1 MLKASLS
8 STNAAVRGQTQLLA
22 DFRTKR
28 RHFFRPIF
36 PVPTSIQ
43 RSLAHLFHNLSWL
56 DDKALLLTCDLGKI
70 ATKEKNYNS
79 KAKQKRPFFQMDR
92 IWIKDIKK
100 QVREPRMNRPNP
112 EMIPV
117 RITSK
122 LFTLIELL
130 FIRHK
135 KSRTVAQ
142 TRSLRRRGKSCF
154 KTPIELAP
162 SCGSQRQ

>member
-1 MLKASLS
+1 MLEASLS
-8 STNAAVRGQTQLLA
+8 SLSPTNAAVRGQTQLLA

-100 QVREPRMNRPNP
+100 TGPRAAN
-112 EMIPV
+112 ES
-117 RITSK
+117 T
-122 LFTLIELL
+122 
-130 FIRHK
+130 
-135 KSRTVAQ
+135 KSRDDPGQDYFQ
-142 TRSLRRRGKSCF
+142 TFYSHRAAFHS
-154 KTPIELAP
+154 TQEIQN
-162 SCGSQRQ
+162 CGTNPVLETKRKKLL